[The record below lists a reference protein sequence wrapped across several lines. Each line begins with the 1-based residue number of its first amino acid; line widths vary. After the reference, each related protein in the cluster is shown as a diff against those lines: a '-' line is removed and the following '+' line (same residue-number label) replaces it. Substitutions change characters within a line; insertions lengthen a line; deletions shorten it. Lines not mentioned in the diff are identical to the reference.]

1 MLKKKEYKMLN
12 IKKTIDYKGYIGDN
26 FLNKDLIGFVA
37 GISKVK
43 GNYIFNFSKQVQ
55 ALRRVFLLIRKLKTL
70 NKPILFFGL
79 NKKVY
84 EDVYLSQISRINKEI
99 YSLSFTFSR
108 EDEKLKNLLN
118 HFYLNFY
125 EKPDFNNLNEL
136 VISNCFREFN
146 NVLKLKSSSKSI
158 IINGFF
164 FDNWEGSYFS
174 NYNTL
179 TSHLNFRIKKLFFE
193 LGESN
198 NKNNL
203 KEKESLSNFLLK
215 FRNFYFLSKIFKKN
229 ESLPGAAVFFSK
241 EGYEDL
247 FLEFKRLGIP
257 VICVVNSSDS
267 LKGIDYPLFGNT
279 KYFDIIIF
287 YQKLFKKTLN

>member
-1 MLKKKEYKMLN
+1 MLKKKEYKMLD
-12 IKKTIDYKGYIGDN
+12 IKKTIDHKGYIGDN
-26 FLNKDLIGFVA
+26 YLNKDLIGFVA
-37 GISKVK
+37 GISKIK

-55 ALRRVFLLIRKLKTL
+55 ALRRVFFLIKKLKLL

-84 EDVYLSQISRINKEI
+84 EDVYLPQISRINKEI
-99 YSLSFTFSR
+99 YDLSFTFLC
-108 EDEKLKNLLN
+108 EDKKLKNLIN
-118 HFYLNFY
+118 NFYLNFY
-125 EKPDFNNLNEL
+125 EKPNFDNLNEL

-146 NVLKLKSSSKSI
+146 KVLKLKFFSKNI

-179 TSHLNFRIKKLFFE
+179 KSHLNFRIKKLFFE
-193 LGESN
+193 LEEFNGRNS
-198 NKNNL
+198 L

-215 FRNFYFLSKIFKKN
+215 FRSFYFLSKILKKD

-287 YQKLFKKTLN
+287 YQKLFKKILN